1 LNLRE
6 HTSKGA
12 LNFQLRRGQSAR
24 DILAALASVRPGHRN
39 YWIWFPPMTA
49 LFTLMPEA
57 VGTIA
62 ADSKQAILEQLAD
75 RFARVYGL
83 DQVMVLERIEEREK
97 LGSTGFGR
105 GVAIPH
111 ARIPELGRPVAAFF
125 RLEAPVAFDA
135 ADAMP
140 VDLVFGLLSPEA
152 AGAAHLHALAAIS
165 RMMRDEAM
173 HAALGEA
180 PGAEA
185 LYALLAN
192 GIDRDA
198 A

>member
-1 LNLRE
+1 
-6 HTSKGA
+6 
-12 LNFQLRRGQSAR
+12 
-24 DILAALASVRPGHRN
+24 
-39 YWIWFPPMTA
+39 MTA
-49 LFTLMPEA
+49 LFSLLPEA

-62 ADSKQAILEQLAD
+62 ADSKQTILVQLSD
-75 RFARVYGL
+75 RFAGVYGL
-83 DQVMVLERIEEREK
+83 DPVHVLDRIEERER

-111 ARIPELGRPVAAFF
+111 ARISGLHRPVAAFF
-125 RLEAPVAFDA
+125 RLETPVAFDA

-173 HAALGEA
+173 HQALIQA

-185 LYALLAN
+185 LYGLLSN
-192 GIDRDA
+192 VIDRSA

>member
-1 LNLRE
+1 
-6 HTSKGA
+6 
-12 LNFQLRRGQSAR
+12 
-24 DILAALASVRPGHRN
+24 
-39 YWIWFPPMTA
+39 MTA
-49 LFTLMPEA
+49 LFTLLPEA

-62 ADSKQAILEQLAD
+62 AESKQIILDRLAQ
-75 RFARVYGL
+75 RFAGVYGL
-83 DQVMVLERIEEREK
+83 DPVLVLERLEEREK

-111 ARIPELGRPVAAFF
+111 ARIPDLGRPVAVFL
-125 RLEAPVAFDA
+125 RLATPVAFDA
-135 ADAMP
+135 ADGLP
-140 VDLVFGLLSPEA
+140 VDLVFGLLSPES

-165 RMMRDEAM
+165 RMMRDDKM

-180 PGAEA
+180 TNAEA

-192 GIDRDA
+192 SIDSDA

>member
-1 LNLRE
+1 
-6 HTSKGA
+6 
-12 LNFQLRRGQSAR
+12 
-24 DILAALASVRPGHRN
+24 
-39 YWIWFPPMTA
+39 MTA
-49 LFTLMPEA
+49 LFNLLPEA
-57 VGTIA
+57 VDTIT
-62 ADSKQAILEQLAD
+62 ADSKQAILEQLAA
-75 RFARVYGL
+75 RFAGVYGL
-83 DQVMVLERIEEREK
+83 DSVLVLERIEEREK

-111 ARIPELGRPVAAFF
+111 ARIPDLGRPVAAFF
-125 RLEAPVAFDA
+125 RLTQPVAFDA
-135 ADAMP
+135 ADGMP

-165 RMMRDEAM
+165 RMMRDERM

-192 GIDRDA
+192 VIDRDA